1 VDLNEKQY
9 KIPIGGRWDLED
21 LYVFPRAYEQVY
33 FLVYSS
39 KEIFY
44 VFSDLRIIFIGGY
57 SPSFALHLTQPL

>member
-1 VDLNEKQY
+1 MLMNN
-9 KIPIGGRWDLED
+9 IGIVYGNKGQLDRELE
-21 LYVFPRAYEQVY
+21 YY
-33 FLVYSS
+33 LVYSS